1 MRLANQEK
9 KEEASLEAWGKSLT
23 GTGLSVFPGLSERIS
38 VGGLL
43 ESTSS
48 FYRSFEHVAIANANH
63 IQCIMYKPDKAVEM
77 EFFVGDCFVAQG
89 FSLKLKVISQDSS
102 FPAGMEFPCDVFRG
116 WSKDRACTP
125 YVLPTPIHSHGR
137 PAQPCLPHTHHQE
150 KRLFFFFLIFILF
163 LVTFISFSFLSFFL
177 FIWLHQVLVAACK
190 IFIASRGLLCSSC
203 GARALE
209 CTGSVAVARRLSC
222 LTARG
227 ILVPRPGIEPVS
239 PALEGGFLTT
249 GPPGKSG
256 KEAL

>member
-1 MRLANQEK
+1 MFS
-9 KEEASLEAWGKSLT
+9 EAGAKTEPAL
-23 GTGLSVFPGLSERIS
+23 
-38 VGGLL
+38 
-43 ESTSS
+43 
-48 FYRSFEHVAIANANH
+48 H
-63 IQCIMYKPDKAVEM
+63 M
-77 EFFVGDCFVAQG
+77 
-89 FSLKLKVISQDSS
+89 S
-102 FPAGMEFPCDVFRG
+102 FPPPSTPMVDQPNPVCHIHTTKRRG
-116 WSKDRACTP
+116 S
-125 YVLPTPIHSHGR
+125 
-137 PAQPCLPHTHHQE
+137 
-150 KRLFFFFLIFILF
+150 FFFFLIFILF